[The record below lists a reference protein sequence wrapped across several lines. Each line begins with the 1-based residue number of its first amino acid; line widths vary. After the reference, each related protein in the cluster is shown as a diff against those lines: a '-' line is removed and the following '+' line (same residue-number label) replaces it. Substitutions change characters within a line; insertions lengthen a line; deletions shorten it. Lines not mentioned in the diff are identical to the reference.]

1 MPWIK
6 GNGQRGY
13 DEANLPTAE
22 EKREQYEV
30 GKQLLAEAGYVEIGM
45 DHFALPTDALYH
57 AQQEERIHRNFMG
70 YNASKTQVM
79 LGLGVSAISDSW
91 YSFAQNVK
99 GINEYYHLLEN
110 DILPVFRGHILTEE
124 DLKVRQ
130 HILNL
135 MCHFK
140 TSWETPALYFDELPE
155 VLIKLKELEADGLL
169 IFEHKGLRV
178 TEKGKPFVR
187 NVCLPFDL
195 RLQRN
200 KPETKLFSMTI

>member
-1 MPWIK
+1 
-6 GNGQRGY
+6 
-13 DEANLPTAE
+13 
-22 EKREQYEV
+22 
-30 GKQLLAEAGYVEIGM
+30 
-45 DHFALPTDALYH
+45 
-57 AQQEERIHRNFMG
+57 
-70 YNASKTQVM
+70 
-79 LGLGVSAISDSW
+79 
-91 YSFAQNVK
+91 
-99 GINEYYHLLEN
+99 
-110 DILPVFRGHILTEE
+110 
-124 DLKVRQ
+124 
-130 HILNL
+130 

-169 IFEHKGLRV
+169 IFENKGLQV

>member
-1 MPWIK
+1 M
-6 GNGQRGY
+6 
-13 DEANLPTAE
+13 PTAE

-45 DHFALPTDALYH
+45 DHFALPTDALFH

-99 GINEYYHLLEN
+99 SINEYYHLLEN
-110 DILPVFRGHILTEE
+110 EILPVFRGHILTEE
-124 DLKVRQ
+124 DLKIRQ

-140 TSWETPALYFDELPE
+140 TSWETPVLYFDELPE
-155 VLIKLKELEADGLL
+155 VLIKLKELESDGLL

-178 TEKGKPFVR
+178 TERGKPFVR
-187 NVCLPFDL
+187 NICLPFDL